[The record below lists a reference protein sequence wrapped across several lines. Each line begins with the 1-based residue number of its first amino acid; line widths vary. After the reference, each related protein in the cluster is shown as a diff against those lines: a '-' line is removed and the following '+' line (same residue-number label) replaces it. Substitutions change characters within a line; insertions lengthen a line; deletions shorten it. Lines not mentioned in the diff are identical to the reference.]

1 MSTRPFNPLPACPHP
16 IQWDVPGRITELQTM
31 IDDPTTSE
39 PQKKNLQTAINL
51 YRENE
56 LPGHFKWI
64 QDGKVVPH
72 KNIDFKRPYWVEGY
86 GQQLSSQAMVPS
98 QASQPMSESPLNQQ
112 LAHRTRYNHYPS
124 GQAPGH
130 EIFARIRPV
139 PGLLSPAFSID
150 VTLLNDTGSNTMTV
164 FDTDIT
170 ALGIPPTYMGY
181 GADVLITT
189 AGGTLRRRQISVE
202 IQLLDLQGNA
212 VSDWILEAGIVTPAT
227 AGVTRL
233 SGNGIRQSLYFAT
246 APGNQHLY
254 VAEKKNSIIK
264 QPPVI

>member
-16 IQWDVPGRITELQTM
+16 IQWDVSGRITELQTM

-64 QDGKVVPH
+64 QEGKVVPH
-72 KNIDFKRPYWVEGY
+72 KNIDFKRPYWVE
-86 GQQLSSQAMVPS
+86 
-98 QASQPMSESPLNQQ
+98 
-112 LAHRTRYNHYPS
+112 
-124 GQAPGH
+124 
-130 EIFARIRPV
+130 IFARVRPV
-139 PGLLSPAFSID
+139 PGLLSPAISID
-150 VTLLNDTGSNTMTV
+150 VTLLNDTGSNTLTV

-202 IQLLDLQGNA
+202 IQLLDSQGNA

-227 AGVTRL
+227 AGATRL
-233 SGNGIRQSLYFAT
+233 SGDGIRQSLYFAT

-254 VAEKKNSIIK
+254 VAEKKNGIIT
-264 QPPVI
+264 QLPVI